1 MSITIPPSVKAKLES
16 TIEPGSMVTPRDQ
29 ALSSLGGLFQESGFN
44 RGHADNV
51 IGYIDRVLQN
61 QKYIVET
68 VMPILEKYSRSD
80 TDVHNAFLRI
90 GAGILDSVEYP
101 TEEEQA
107 KWRLDG

>member
-1 MSITIPPSVKAKLES
+1 MSITIPLSVKAKLES

-44 RGHADNV
+44 RGHAD
-51 IGYIDRVLQN
+51 
-61 QKYIVET
+61 
-68 VMPILEKYSRSD
+68 MPILEKYSRSD